1 MSHAMDSISAAYN
14 IVVFVIAFFGNI
26 TTITVILSFK
36 DLKSTTNFYILNLA
50 VADLLLCITAFP
62 GRLILL
68 YNSSLLT
75 CKVTTFAWILF
86 FNASVFAIFSITVDR
101 YVFICKPLYY
111 CSHIISTR
119 IRCWISF
126 SWLLA
131 FFLALLPF
139 LNIPYLGNQSAL
151 EVGGICAHRLVIG
164 SWYLFFLIVLTEILP
179 PFLFCLMYGK
189 IVTVARKHAFE
200 IAIQYSKSK
209 PLNMSWQERRRF
221 TQSLVSPF
229 ENPSCLLEEA
239 EAESD
244 EVKNLRRIL
253 YTTNYCCGDSV
264 RKDAVQQDE
273 LVNVE
278 EPRPHSKKLSEVGK
292 SLHEWR
298 RRAMKKSVESVAG
311 NCERGKCEQKE
322 RDVNRNDCL
331 TKRQNGNR
339 VSPIESG
346 ASTKR
351 KSRRVTEQGRPVS
364 RPRLKRF
371 LSLGTGPSAEDSDKL
386 GQFVEGRN
394 ERGKS
399 TAKNS
404 VGPFIVHKIS
414 KLSSSIR
421 KKNKH
426 LQKPKIY
433 KEFKAVRMLGMVV
446 GMFVLLNLPIAIID
460 LIELFGR
467 KPVVPEWVVRVA
479 LHLTHSNPA
488 VNTVI
493 YVVTKREFRYA
504 FLRLWTCGRIKKRL
518 WRC

>member
-1 MSHAMDSISAAYN
+1 MSHVVDSISAAYN
-14 IVVFVIAFFGNI
+14 IIIFIIAFFGNI
-26 TTITVILSFK
+26 TTIIVILLFK
-36 DLKSTTNFYILNLA
+36 DLKSTTNYYILNLA

-68 YNSSLLT
+68 FSSSLLT
-75 CKVTTFAWILF
+75 CKFNTFAWIFF

-101 YVFICKPLYY
+101 YIFICKPLYY

-119 IRCWISF
+119 SRCWISF

-131 FFLALLPF
+131 VFLAILPF
-139 LNIPYLGNQSAL
+139 INIPYLGNQNGL

-164 SWYLFFLIVLTEILP
+164 RWYLFFLIMLTEIFPL
-179 PFLFCLMYGK
+179 FLFCLMYGK

-229 ENPSCLLEEA
+229 ENPSCLLEEI
-239 EAESD
+239 ETESD

-253 YTTNYCCGDSV
+253 YANNYCCGDSV
-264 RKDAVQQDE
+264 RKDTAQQGE

-278 EPRPHSKKLSEVGK
+278 ELHPHSKKLSEVGRN
-292 SLHEWR
+292 LREWR
-298 RRAMKKSVESVAG
+298 RRAMKTSVESGVG
-311 NCERGKCEQKE
+311 NCEQVE
-322 RDVNRNDCL
+322 RDANRNDCL
-331 TKRQNGNR
+331 TKRQNRNR

-346 ASTKR
+346 ASTKQ
-351 KSRRVTEQGRPVS
+351 KSRRVTEQCRPVS
-364 RPRLKRF
+364 RPRLKRS
-371 LSLGTGPSAEDSDKL
+371 LSLGTGPSSEDSKKL
-386 GQFVEGRN
+386 EQFVERRN
-394 ERGKS
+394 EHGKS

-404 VGPFIVHKIS
+404 VGPFIVQKIS
-414 KLSSSIR
+414 KLSWPVR
-421 KKNKH
+421 KKNRL

-433 KEFKAVRMLGMVV
+433 KEFKAVKMLGMVV

-460 LIELFGR
+460 LIELFAR
-467 KPVVPEWVVRVA
+467 KPIVPEWIVRVA
-479 LHLTHSNPA
+479 LHLVHSNPA

-504 FLRLWTCGRIKKRL
+504 FLRLWTCGRIHKRL